1 MKKAISIKNLSFKF
15 NESLILDDINLEIE
29 QGKIIAIIGP
39 NGSGKTTLLKNI
51 IGAYQPNSGSVKI
64 FGKDPEMVVRHIG
77 YVPQRFDFDRSIPI
91 SVYEFIALEK
101 CGNQKHAPGHIN
113 EVLKSVGLTGLENS
127 KLGELSGGQFQRV
140 MVARA
145 LLHEKA
151 ILIFDEPAT
160 GIDIAGGRTIYDL
173 IKKINQE
180 RKTTC
185 LIVSHELSVVSR
197 YADEVICLNKKI
209 VCAGK
214 PEAVVTP
221 ETLSSLYGSN
231 IGLYHQHY

>member
-1 MKKAISIKNLSFKF
+1 MKQAISIKNLSFKF
-15 NESLILDDINLEIE
+15 DNSLILDDVNFEIE

-51 IGAYQPNSGSVKI
+51 IGVYQPSSGSVKI
-64 FGKDPEMVVRHIG
+64 FNKDPEKVVRHIG

-101 CGNQKHAPGHIN
+101 CGNQKHAPGYIN
-113 EVLKSVGLTGLENS
+113 EVLNSVGLAGLENS

-160 GIDIAGGRTIYDL
+160 GVDIAGGRTIYDL

-185 LIVSHELSVVSR
+185 LIVSHELSIVSR

-214 PEAVVTP
+214 PETVITP
-221 ETLSSLYGSN
+221 ETLNNLYGSN
-231 IGLYHQHY
+231 IGLYHQHH